1 MKQSEAEKKREVWLK
16 DKIAKG
22 DVADRL
28 RLLFL
33 FDRLP
38 SSSSSLSFS
47 LEPTYDII
55 VHNNAEDSRRLHEKL
70 ARGNSQPRQQPLS
83 PYGRGQ
89 VE

>member
-22 DVADRL
+22 DVADSP

-38 SSSSSLSFS
+38 SSSSSLSLS

-55 VHNNAEDSRRLHEKL
+55 VHNNAARLPEKL